1 MSDPRLLLAI
11 PVLPALSIEETLA
24 FYEGRLGFRRYIDST
39 EYAGVELDG
48 QQIHFWLCHD
58 ANVPENSSCR
68 INVAGVDALYGR
80 FLAAGVVGEDDAPEE
95 KPWGFRE
102 FAVKDPSG
110 NLVWFAEEIPGWV
123 EE

>member
-1 MSDPRLLLAI
+1 MSDIRLLLTI
-11 PVLPALSIEETLA
+11 PVLPVLSIEDTLA
-24 FYEGRLGFRRYIDST
+24 YYEGRLGFRRYIDST

-48 QQIHFWLCHD
+48 LQIHFWQCND
-58 ANVPENSSCR
+58 ANLPQNSSCR

-80 FLAAGVVGEDDAPEE
+80 FLAAGVVGESDAPEE